1 MDELSP
7 EQIEELKRK
16 FTELTGST
24 AAAEKL
30 IKAMGDVAKNTGKSL
45 ESVYKNL
52 ANLDKE
58 IARNKV
64 TMGGLAKEML
74 TGKKIYRD
82 LSYEVDN
89 LNDKIEDL
97 ADASTKEAIE
107 KRLALI
113 ATRDAIQKQNQENA
127 ARRASIEGIV
137 SFTKATTGI
146 AGKTMGGFVK
156 GLQDGS
162 SAFAL
167 AGGLMEGALDTANAG
182 AQAVGGGLAT
192 MGTALASSANP
203 KLRIL
208 GIAAAATGISISK
221 LGDAATAV
229 SKVIVNYMV
238 KQMELTV
245 DAFNKSSSAGAL
257 FADGMSGMI
266 NSATDA
272 GLTVQQFGDVMKNN
286 SEQLAQSGMGVGTAA
301 RLMGDV
307 GKVMKTTGI
316 TQNLLRLGI
325 GFQEQS
331 ELVTQVMADL
341 RTANSSILKDPAKIA
356 QVTEDYATNLRTI
369 AAITGQDAKK
379 KMEEAR
385 QANTNIAIR
394 QKLRDIEAKFPGTTE
409 KYYQA
414 IATMNQ
420 TTVKNIQD
428 TLLFGGAVNKTGA
441 IVAGL
446 NPSLNEFTNQFAG
459 NMLNGVVDVTKAQQ
473 DYAKV
478 TNDVRDNSAN
488 YAVGLAGHV
497 GKLGDVNTALS
508 SFVTDSDKQTVAGV
522 TAAQESAKAQKTA
535 TDKFTGNVV
544 FAATKA
550 QEMAVTLQKIT
561 LNELDNFA
569 YYTRLITTE
578 ISKQLDD
585 LRGSG
590 AGGKAP
596 EGPGFFERMGINHGG
611 KIGAGIA
618 GAGTALIGGAAALP
632 TGGASLV
639 GTAAALG
646 GSMAV
651 GGGIG
656 AEFGPMIGKSID
668 KFFGGGARDNAPTGA
683 GRLGPNTTSNY
694 PPSVLN
700 ALKSNEAIAGGPADQ
715 KVLDAIVRLQQKY
728 PGLIVNG
735 INDQWHQLNKPTSE
749 HTRGRAADLNIPG
762 MSNDPKF
769 LSAVN
774 EAIAGLG
781 KAGFHTSGTAPH
793 VHIDA
798 LDKGGILGSDQIGL
812 VGENGPEL
820 VSGPG
825 AVTSRN
831 NTNQLFEKMNKNLEH
846 LIVLTK
852 ESNYTSDK
860 LLRATA

>member
-45 ESVYKNL
+45 ESVYRNL
-52 ANLDKE
+52 SSLDKE
-58 IARNKV
+58 VAKNKA
-64 TMGGLAKEML
+64 TMGGLVKEML
-74 TGKKIYRD
+74 TGKKVYRD
-82 LSYEVDN
+82 LSYDLEN
-89 LNDKIEDL
+89 LNDKIDEL
-97 ADASTKEAIE
+97 ADASDTLTIQ
-107 KRLALI
+107 KRGELI

-167 AGGLMEGALDTANAG
+167 AGGLMEGAMDTANAG

-192 MGTALASSANP
+192 MGTTLASSANP
-203 KLRIL
+203 KLRVL
-208 GIAAAATGISISK
+208 GIAAAVTGISISK

-394 QKLRDIEAKFPGTTE
+394 QKLQDIDAKFPGTAE

-446 NPSLNEFTNQFAG
+446 NPSLHEFTNQFAG
-459 NMLNGVVDVTKAQQ
+459 NMLHGVVDVTKAQQ

-478 TNDVRDNSAN
+478 TNDVRGNSAN
-488 YAVGLAGHV
+488 YAIGLAGQV
-497 GKLGDVNTALS
+497 GKLGDVNAALT
-508 SFVTDSDKQTVAGV
+508 SFVTDGDKQTVEGV
-522 TAAQESAKAQKTA
+522 KAAQESAKAQKTA
-535 TDKFTGNVV
+535 TDQFTNNVV

-550 QEMAVTLQKIT
+550 QEMAVKLQKIT
-561 LNELDNFA
+561 LDQLGNFA
-569 YYTRLITTE
+569 YYTDLIITE
-578 ISKQLDD
+578 ISKQIAELS
-585 LRGSG
+585 GSG
-590 AGGKAP
+590 PGGEAP
-596 EGPGFFERMGINHGG
+596 KGPGFFERMGINHGG

-639 GTAAALG
+639 GAAAALG
-646 GSMAV
+646 SSAV
-651 GGGIG
+651 GGALLGSQL
-656 AEFGPMIGKSID
+656 GPSIGKSID
-668 KFFGGGARDNAPTGA
+668 TFFGGAGSTRA
-683 GRLGPNTTSNY
+683 GRPGANATSNY
-694 PPSVLN
+694 PPSVLS

-831 NTNQLFEKMNKNLEH
+831 NTNQLFVEMNKHLADLVKITKDHKYTSEKM
-846 LIVLTK
+846 
-852 ESNYTSDK
+852 
-860 LLRATA
+860 LRATA